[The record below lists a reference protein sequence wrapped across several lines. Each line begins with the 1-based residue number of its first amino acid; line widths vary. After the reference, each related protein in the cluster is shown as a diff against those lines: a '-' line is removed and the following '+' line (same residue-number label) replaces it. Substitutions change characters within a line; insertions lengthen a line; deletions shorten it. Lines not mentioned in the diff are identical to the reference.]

1 MDIIVEG
8 AIGVPILF
16 QKSEGLKSKYLFIIT
31 PAHFNPHEGTDIV
44 IAKIFELDQGVLTIA
59 FNYCSHELI
68 NEVIVGF
75 PGDPFVSGSDV
86 IFVIKEALIIGPYV

>member
-1 MDIIVEG
+1 LDIIVEG

-16 QKSEGLKSKYLFIIT
+16 QKSEG
-31 PAHFNPHEGTDIV
+31 IV

>member
-1 MDIIVEG
+1 M
-8 AIGVPILF
+8 
-16 QKSEGLKSKYLFIIT
+16 
-31 PAHFNPHEGTDIV
+31 PAKIYSLYSVHCNPFWYTDIV